1 MKSSARGKRT
11 SVVEILNIS
20 ALGIWLLVEDREY
33 FAGYDDFPWFQ
44 EAKIADILAVQMPHS
59 GHLYWPS
66 LDVDLNVESLEQPE
80 KFPLI
85 AKKLR
90 KPTRTSA

>member
-1 MKSSARGKRT
+1 MTKSTAHGKRT
-11 SVVEILNIS
+11 SAVEVLNIS
-20 ALGIWLLVEDREY
+20 SFGVWILVEDKEY
-33 FAGYDDFPWFQ
+33 FANYDEFPWFQ
-44 EAKIADILAVQMPHS
+44 NAKVSEILNVKMPHS

-66 LDVDLNVESLEQPE
+66 LDIDLAVESLEAPQ

-90 KPTRTSA
+90 KKA